1 MKTDSELQKDVP
13 EELKWDPQVEHTQI
27 GVTTKTACDAYED
40 DIVLAWPDNEGSRP
54 GRRLPASSRS

>member
-27 GVTTKTACDAYED
+27 GVTTKTA
-40 DIVLAWPDNEGSRP
+40 L
-54 GRRLPASSRS
+54 